1 MDSVELIKYIEN
13 PDLLN
18 DKSVDALE
26 NIISKYPYFQTAHKL
41 FLRNLNN
48 LNSDKYNSQLSKLS
62 IQITDRGSL
71 YFYLTRSTNPLSQEQ
86 ELKIK
91 KSESIE
97 INQEIISQK
106 KDPEVSADEKTKGK
120 TNLKLLKNH
129 NVRRKIKDGFDGMGD
144 NISVTISSQLEFVK
158 STKKDDLE
166 YSPEIYFIEEEK
178 IDKNKILT
186 IESIPD
192 SANHKNGKDL
202 LQIDETLEIENNLTA
217 NAPVVESQISES
229 IEFIDSTKVV
239 EENKK
244 PKDKKN
250 NTQGFDISHYA
261 DEDEI
266 LKNADENDLISKFIT
281 VNPRIEP
288 VETYIDNQEDISEH
302 SIKEDDNLLSETLAK
317 VYIAQG
323 YFDKALKSYEKLC
336 LKYPEKNT
344 YFAGQIEMIKE
355 LINKQK
361 NS

>member
-13 PDLLN
+13 PNLLN
-18 DKSVDALE
+18 DKTVDVLE
-26 NIISKYPYFQTAHKL
+26 NIIKKHPYFQTAHKL
-41 FLRNLNN
+41 YLKVLSNQNP
-48 LNSDKYNSQLSKLS
+48 DKYNSQLSKSS
-62 IQITDRGSL
+62 IQITDRTSL
-71 YFYLTRSTNPLSQEQ
+71 YFYLTKPAKGLAQEH
-86 ELKIK
+86 EITIR
-91 KSESIE
+91 KSESEE
-97 INQEIISQK
+97 ISKEIISQK
-106 KDPEVSADEKTKGK
+106 KDSTEPTEEKPKDK
-120 TNLKLLKNH
+120 SNRKLLKNH
-129 NVRRKIKDGFDGMGD
+129 NVRRKIKEGFDGMGD

-158 STKKDDLE
+158 STKKEELE

-192 SANHKNGKDL
+192 STNHKNGKDL
-202 LQIDETLEIENNLTA
+202 LQIDETLEIESKPTTSTTNFEPQA
-217 NAPVVESQISES
+217 SES
-229 IEFIDSTKVV
+229 IEFIDTTKVV

-244 PKDKKN
+244 PKDKK

-288 VETYIDNQEDISEH
+288 VETYVDDQKDISEH

-317 VYIAQG
+317 VYMAQG

-361 NS
+361 NN